1 MRLIDADALMEKFLK
16 MQRTNKEIPL
26 LEEDLNN
33 PEVNNYEN
41 GQQETFELII
51 EHLEKTE
58 TAYDVEKVV
67 EQLEERRKRRTGVLR
82 FILGEAIE
90 VVRKGGVE

>member
-1 MRLIDADALMEKFLK
+1 MRLIDADALKYDLLADNYDAK
-16 MQRTNKEIPL
+16 MTPQ
-26 LEEDLNN
+26 
-33 PEVNNYEN
+33 EVADCIDY
-41 GQQETFELII
+41 QP
-51 EHLEKTE
+51 

-90 VVRKGGVE
+90 VVRKGGVK